1 RKMQP
6 RTCTPQSRELW
17 QRSLN
22 PTRQLVCYHTPTRIG
37 QTIGPHVAGILHCCF
52 RSFARQTYTSG
63 SLTASFILNSLV
75 TKAAPSESTPIIVRQ
90 RPPYSRTP
98 PRRLPSWL
106 LRSVRPCAQTTRSRP
121 WSDALV

>member
-1 RKMQP
+1 MQP
-6 RTCTPQSRELW
+6 RTCTTQSRELW

-37 QTIGPHVAGILHCCF
+37 QTSPIRPHVAGILHCCF
-52 RSFARQTYTSG
+52 RSFARQTYTAG
-63 SLTASFILNSLV
+63 SLTASVILNLLV
-75 TKAAPSESTPIIVRQ
+75 TKAALSESPRITVRQ

-106 LRSVRPCAQTTRSRP
+106 LRSVLPCAQTTRSRP